1 MRDMC
6 IYLYIYIY
14 INICKYIY
22 IYIYKYIFIYTQRK
36 IFIMIDG
43 FGLSWFAICCKH
55 QSMFLLKVTFLAVDQ
70 QTTKPSCGDRK
81 GVFSSCF
88 RA

>member
-1 MRDMC
+1 
-6 IYLYIYIY
+6 
-14 INICKYIY
+14 
-22 IYIYKYIFIYTQRK
+22 
-36 IFIMIDG
+36 MIDG